1 MNRSSTR
8 IAGRDGVERA
18 SVGLAES
25 VCYVKRA
32 KVVSLLRSV
41 MVGAYFVIGGGVWC
55 CEDKDFMEH
64 YVAGDLDSTPYAT
77 TSGNDTYITSP
88 KPLHCMIG
96 ASGYRGDKGDWPE
109 EGLLCTTCLAFVIK
123 H

>member
-1 MNRSSTR
+1 MAMSTEQK
-8 IAGRDGVERA
+8 ACPYCG
-18 SVGLAES
+18 
-25 VCYVKRA
+25 
-32 KVVSLLRSV
+32 SV

-96 ASGYRGDKGDWPE
+96 ASGYRGDKGDWPK

-123 H
+123 HSPR